1 MQNAVTTYLTY
12 ANLQMAAESLFGVTL
27 SDSPGVVK
35 GSSSMSQASLML
47 GNNRSSKFTQAQ
59 AEQFLREWQVVEHKS
74 NTSTGF
80 SGTLFKYAGQDDP
93 SRGLVNGQLVMSFRS
108 TEFIDDAARDNQAT
122 NAMEVAQ
129 GGWAMGQIADMENWF
144 NTLNQPGGALA
155 GRTFSV
161 TGYSLGGHL
170 ATAFNLLHQGE
181 GRITATYTFN
191 GAGVG
196 TVNADKSL
204 AAIVQRF
211 NAQRKNVD
219 GNQIV
224 FSDTA
229 ARTTYRELRSR
240 LTGGV
245 APTEQDI
252 QGVLRVMQ
260 NGLMDNAQGA
270 LLVSAMKRI
279 QVIMTE
285 AARVPTLSSGSASS
299 APPTNVSASQI
310 EATRLDYQLAVL
322 IAQRSTQALS
332 VAGGGLNTATDSRNT
347 RGPLANFYDLYGA
360 TYPSAVANSQ
370 YHYGTATPVFIED
383 QPLYRGT
390 VISDAVR
397 ASFEAFDVRLLVNG
411 YSQND
416 FGDTHSLVLMID
428 SLSVQE
434 ALIKLDSQA
443 STSTINQILQAASNV
458 RAAADGSNNGQGRAE
473 GDVLE
478 HVLDGLRRTLL
489 GPSMPETQA
498 NMSGGTWANFADR
511 NVFHDRLA
519 ALLNSQTFK
528 DLAGKVTLSSAA
540 GNGSLPSQA
549 RSEFGALLALT
560 TLSPFVLTAR
570 SAADAAAVE
579 SALSQAWGSTY
590 TDWLADKNALAQGQD
605 RAQLN
610 LSDTWLND
618 RQALL
623 QWQLVRN
630 VRNLEGNTITGAM
643 AGQTIAEATNFE
655 DRATRTQILVGA
667 ADQVNQ
673 RVQVIFGGAGADTLS
688 GFGRNDRLYGG
699 EGNDT
704 INGQGGADWLEGNA
718 GADTLDGGQGN
729 DTLLGG
735 AGSDL
740 YRFTANWGADVIR
753 DAGGQGRIEVEGV
766 GSINGAGVKQ
776 VAVDAWQTDDKR
788 VNYTLV
794 AVSATR
800 RDLIVSFSD
809 RADTITI
816 ENWSRERS
824 LGINLPTT
832 TAPAPAPANTYVGD
846 YRRGTSSSDPTR
858 YEFVG
863 DNYRN
868 DGALPNADDALTGSA
883 SADVMSGLGGNDAL
897 SGQSGA
903 DRIDGGA
910 GSDLLFGGLGRD
922 TLSGGAGNDFIF
934 GSGYGELFRPE
945 RTTQPQ
951 PEAKG
956 PELARGFS
964 WVVYENTV
972 VDANGI
978 KTWVVG
984 GADGD
989 TVLNDDGNVIDAG
1002 AGDDRV
1008 SAGSGRDTVHGG
1020 DGKDRLEGRG
1030 VLMREGSRP
1039 RRHAGCSR
1047 AWPASRMNA
1056 GPAVDASAWLRA
1068 CVANDSLEQQT
1079 SAENRSEACWA

>member
-1 MQNAVTTYLTY
+1 MITASNVSELADL
-12 ANLQMAAESLFGVTL
+12 AEASYRNFGL
-27 SDSPGVVK
+27 IPAGQILEGSALKQPLIA
-35 GSSSMSQASLML
+35 GSSPWPEARADEFIRHWRVVAHQPNTAS
-47 GNNRSSKFTQAQ
+47 
-59 AEQFLREWQVVEHKS
+59 
-74 NTSTGF
+74 GF
-80 SGTLFKYAGQDDP
+80 SGTVFERINPEAGEPRYVVAMRGTEGNVVSQLYPDLAAADIADLVANGLAWEQILDMYNWWQAVSTPATATYQRVSAVKISDAAASSLIAAGDTSVIVEAGQAWQIVR
-93 SRGLVNGQLVMSFRS
+93 SATGERGLGVV
-108 TEFIDDAARDNQAT
+108 
-122 NAMEVAQ
+122 
-129 GGWAMGQIADMENWF
+129 
-144 NTLNQPGGALA
+144 
-155 GRTFSV
+155 GRAEQVDV
-161 TGYSLGGHL
+161 TGHSLGGHL
-170 ATAFNLLHQGE
+170 ATAFSRLFSGS
-181 GRITATYTFN
+181 TANVVTVN
-191 GAGVG
+191 GAGYSVLG
-196 TVNADKSL
+196 QAS
-204 AAIVQRF
+204 
-211 NAQRKNVD
+211 
-219 GNQIV
+219 GNTDRL
-224 FSDTA
+224 FA
-229 ARTTYRELRSR
+229 EL
-240 LTGGV
+240 GGQTSFD
-245 APTEQDI
+245 A
-252 QGVLRVMQ
+252 G
-260 NGLMDNAQGA
+260 
-270 LLVSAMKRI
+270 RI
-279 QVIMTE
+279 LNLYGD
-285 AARVPTLSSGSASS
+285 R
-299 APPTNVSASQI
+299 
-310 EATRLDYQLAVL
+310 
-322 IAQRSTQALS
+322 
-332 VAGGGLNTATDSRNT
+332 GLNVVTQN
-347 RGPLANFYDLYGA
+347 LAIGLSQPGA
-360 TYPSAVANSQ
+360 
-370 YHYGTATPVFIED
+370 HEPVFIENTSLGNTVGHGAG
-383 QPLYRGT
+383 QMAHALSLYEMFRRLEGARAPSSPAAMLARYRPLLDAGASNDNLTFERTVDAMRRLLLGT
-390 VISDAVR
+390 V
-397 ASFEAFDVRLLVNG
+397 EPP
-411 YSQND
+411 
-416 FGDTHSLVLMID
+416 T
-428 SLSVQE
+428 
-434 ALIKLDSQA
+434 
-443 STSTINQILQAASNV
+443 
-458 RAAADGSNNGQGRAE
+458 AE
-473 GDVLE
+473 GNLATFYSRLTSLESNDVYTAIAGQ
-478 HVLDGLRRTLL
+478 V
-489 GPSMPETQA
+489 SIA
-498 NMSGGTWANFADR
+498 VS
-511 NVFHDRLA
+511 
-519 ALLNSQTFK
+519 SK
-528 DLAGKVTLSSAA
+528 DLAAKARNAFSALA
-540 GNGSLPSQA
+540 SL
-549 RSEFGALLALT
+549 L
-560 TLSPFVLTAR
+560 TLSPVTLTGLDGTL
-570 SAADAAAVE
+570 DAKLRTV
-579 SALSQAWGSTY
+579 WGSTY
-590 TDWLADKNALAQGQD
+590 TDWLADRSLSPADREAGNETFTDRWMAD
-605 RAQLN
+605 RAAML
-610 LSDTWLND
+610 D
-618 RQALL
+618 ALVIANNRNSP
-623 QWQLVRN
+623 WQTN
-630 VRNLEGNTITGAM
+630 GGQITGVAVM
-643 AGQTIAEATNFE
+643 PPMLYQDLASRTTFTVSTNGASLLSPNIRTTVFGSDAAEAIGGKGSE
-655 DRATRTQILVGA
+655 DHLY
-667 ADQVNQ
+667 
-673 RVQVIFGGAGADTLS
+673 GGAGNDTVK
-688 GFGRNDRLYGG
+688 G
-699 EGNDT
+699 EGGD
-704 INGQGGADWLEGNA
+704 DWLEGNA
-718 GADTLDGGQGN
+718 GADQLNGGQGADMLLGGAGDDTLDGGQGN

-735 AGSDL
+735 VGSDL

-868 DGALPNADDALTGSA
+868 GGTLPDADDALTGSA

-1056 GPAVDASAWLRA
+1056 GPAVDASAWRGGA
-1068 CVANDSLEQQT
+1068 
-1079 SAENRSEACWA
+1079 